1 MSKMDNYKQFDSNFL
16 NCFSLN
22 VRKLTV
28 EMIYNA
34 KSSHIGGSL
43 SIVDILSVL
52 YNGFLKINPKNPND
66 SLRDRFLL
74 SKGHAC
80 ASLYSTLSLIGYF
93 DETILK
99 TYGKD
104 GSILMSHVSSQVP
117 GVEFSTGSLGHA
129 LPVGEGIALAGKRK
143 KENWKT
149 VVLMSDGELDEGSNW
164 EAFLMAPHLKLENL
178 YVIIDYNKIQA
189 LGNTNDVINLEPL
202 EDKFK
207 SFGWEIRRV
216 NGHNHKEIYNALISL
231 EKSSTYK
238 PKLIIADTIKGKGV
252 SFMENKLLWH
262 YHSPSE
268 QEYKKAIR
276 ELDNA

>member
-1 MSKMDNYKQFDSNFL
+1 MKKQEQHL
-16 NCFSLN
+16 YELIEFSQK
-22 VRKLTV
+22 VRMLTL
-28 EMIYNA
+28 EMIYKA
-34 KSSHIGGSL
+34 KASHIGGTL
-43 SIVDILSVL
+43 SVIDILSVL
-52 YNGFLKINPKNPND
+52 YNRFLKINPKNLYE
-66 SLRDRFLL
+66 SFRDRFLL

-80 ASLYSTLSLIGYF
+80 ASLYATLSLKGYF
-93 DETILK
+93 EEAILN
-99 TYGKD
+99 TYGQD
-104 GSILMSHVSSQVP
+104 GSILMSHVSSEVP

-129 LPVGEGIALAGKRK
+129 LPVGVGIALAGKRK

-149 VVLMSDGELDEGSNW
+149 VVLISDGELDEGSNW

-189 LGNTNDVINLEPL
+189 LGNTNEVINLEPL

-216 NGHNHKEIYNALISL
+216 NGHNHIDIYNALISL
-231 EKSSTYK
+231 EKSSNFK
-238 PKLIIADTIKGKGV
+238 PKLLLADTVKGKGI

-262 YHSPSE
+262 YHSLSE
-268 QEYKKAIR
+268 EEYKQAME

>member
-1 MSKMDNYKQFDSNFL
+1 MQEQHFNKLIKFSKKVRMLALEMVYK
-16 NCFSLN
+16 
-22 VRKLTV
+22 
-28 EMIYNA
+28 A
-34 KSSHIGGSL
+34 KASHIGGAF

-52 YNGFLKINPKNPND
+52 YNGFLKINPQNPNE

-80 ASLYSTLSLIGYF
+80 VSLYATLSLRGYF
-93 DETILK
+93 EKSILK
-99 TYGKD
+99 TYGED
-104 GSILMSHVSSQVP
+104 GSILMSHVSSEVP

-129 LPVGEGIALAGKRK
+129 LPVGEGIALARKRK

-164 EAFLMAPHLKLENL
+164 EAFLMAPHLKLGNL
-178 YVIIDYNKIQA
+178 YVIIDYNKIQS
-189 LGNTNDVINLEPL
+189 LGNTNEVINLEPL

-207 SFGWEIRRV
+207 SFNWEIGRV

-231 EKSSTYK
+231 EKTDTIK
-238 PKLIIADTIKGKGV
+238 PKLLIADTIKGKGV

-268 QEYKKAIR
+268 QEYKQAIK